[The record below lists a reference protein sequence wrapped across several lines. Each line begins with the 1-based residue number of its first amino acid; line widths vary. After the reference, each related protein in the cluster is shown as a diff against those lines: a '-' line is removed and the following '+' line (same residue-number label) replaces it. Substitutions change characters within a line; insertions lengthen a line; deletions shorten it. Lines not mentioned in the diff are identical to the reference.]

1 MQERRVKLATTECKT
16 HWSNVDTRSYTALDF
31 ILHDSH
37 MLITIIFMRPLGRV
51 GIYCVLLY
59 NLYSGVWVT
68 YVLYKKYVQVVF
80 VELAQARLNY
90 GSYKIRSFDKT
101 YLHLVVV
108 LYHVFHAE

>member
-1 MQERRVKLATTECKT
+1 MQERRVKLATTKCKT

-31 ILHDSH
+31 TLHDSH

-68 YVLYKKYVQVVF
+68 YVLYKKVCSTR
-80 VELAQARLNY
+80 LCGARS
-90 GSYKIRSFDKT
+90 GSPQLWLI
-101 YLHLVVV
+101 
-108 LYHVFHAE
+108 